1 MGIPARWILQVLPVT
16 PLLFPRWLHSQL
28 GRICLSCKPPAV
40 LSGTKDRD
48 QYCLS
53 VKGPSLVFSAYIL

>member
-40 LSGTKDRD
+40 LSGTNDRD
-48 QYCLS
+48 LGAL
-53 VKGPSLVFSAYIL
+53 GPSLVFSAYIL